1 MELGWRLLY
10 LQIKSLPERTKS
22 NVSSRLEV
30 TFVLNLGR
38 IEAQKDENGNV
49 LGPLRVWMHSM
60 QMPGL
65 AMTRSFGDKAGIR
78 AGTNAIPEVLQHV
91 ITPNDKYFVVAS
103 DGIWEYIENEEL
115 MNLLTPY
122 Y

>member
-49 LGPLRVWMHSM
+49 LGPLRVWTHSM